1 MQLFVF
7 VFPTA
12 ALCLFQTMELFNK
25 SLLRHICMLFP
36 RFSPFSSRR
45 QGEWEWRRNFLW
57 HWKDIKLSYMNWLNQ
72 FSYTIQPTHA
82 NPAMDLSITYFA
94 QLHIEHSHYF
104 TYVNFILKLPFCARV
119 SFSLLLILLA
129 RRIRQKETWYG
140 PSWRYCL
147 LFHNWRSKYRVSNK
161 LETVKL
167 RKRKAIF
174 FCVSEAQVFH

>member
-72 FSYTIQPTHA
+72 FSYTMQPIHA
-82 NPAMDLSITYFA
+82 NTLPGYILNTLIILLMSTLFWNFHFVQESVSPYF
-94 QLHIEHSHYF
+94 
-104 TYVNFILKLPFCARV
+104 
-119 SFSLLLILLA
+119 SFSLLVA
-129 RRIRQKETWYG
+129 
-140 PSWRYCL
+140 SD
-147 LFHNWRSKYRVSNK
+147 
-161 LETVKL
+161 
-167 RKRKAIF
+167 RKRHDMDKVGDIV
-174 FCVSEAQVFH
+174 FCSTIGDPNIEFLTNWKQ